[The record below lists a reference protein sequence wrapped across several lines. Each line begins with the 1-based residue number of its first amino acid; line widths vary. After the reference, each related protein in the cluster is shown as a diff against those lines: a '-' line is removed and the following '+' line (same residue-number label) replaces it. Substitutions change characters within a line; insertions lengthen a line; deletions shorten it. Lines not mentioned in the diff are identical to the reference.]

1 MTVKEMI
8 DQMSRLLKDSPKRKR
23 FPPEVCIPLLN
34 GAQDWLVNFLVMAR
48 NFHSLASITT
58 TKDITPS
65 GGVAAFPD
73 DYFAM
78 YQDNRGNYIVEI
90 DDKVATHIKDPGLKD
105 KLTDSSSVC
114 YASAAHPAFYL
125 EQGGVIPY
133 PTAAKKV
140 TLHYVRQPSA
150 MSEQNAECELP
161 TRLHPILVWA
171 AVEMAASIEQ
181 QADVQGLAAKK
192 LEVM

>member
-8 DQMSRLLKDSPKRKR
+8 DQMSRLLKDSPQRKR

-34 GAQDWLVNFLVMAR
+34 RAQDWLVDFLVTAR
-48 NFHSLASITT
+48 NFHSLAPITT
-58 TKDITPS
+58 IKDITPS
-65 GGVAAFPD
+65 AGVVTFPD

-78 YQDNRGNYIVEI
+78 YQDKRGNYIVEI
-90 DDKVATHIKDPGLKD
+90 DNKVATHIKDPGLRD

-114 YASAAHPAFYL
+114 YASTAHPAFYV
-125 EQGGVIPY
+125 EQNGIIAY
-133 PTAAKKV
+133 PTTATKV

-150 MSEQNAECELP
+150 MSEENAECELP

-181 QADVQGLAAKK
+181 QADVQGLATKK

>member
-1 MTVKEMI
+1 MI
-8 DQMSRLLKDSPKRKR
+8 DQMSRLLKDSPGRKR

-34 GAQDWLVNFLVMAR
+34 RAQDWLVDFLVTAR
-48 NFHSLASITT
+48 NFHSLAPITT

-73 DYFAM
+73 DYFAL
-78 YQDNRGNYIVEI
+78 YQDARGNYIVEI

-114 YASAAHPAFYL
+114 YASTAHPAFYL
-125 EQGGVIPY
+125 EQGGIVPY
-133 PTAAKKV
+133 PTTAEKV
-140 TLHYVRQPSA
+140 TLHYVRKPTA
-150 MSEQNAECELP
+150 MEEEGHECELP
-161 TRLHPILVWA
+161 VRLHRLLVWN
-171 AVEMAASIEQ
+171 AVEEAASMEEQ
-181 QADVQGLAAKK
+181 TSVQGLAAKK